1 MKKIMLSVGY
11 DFDDECLYMLQRN
24 ELSSLMSVDQRIKF
38 LEETVKE
45 IEKVIHSSKVLA
57 ELLAGKQA

>member
-11 DFDDECLYMLQRN
+11 DFDDECPYMLQRPG
-24 ELSSLMSVDQRIKF
+24 LSSLMSVDQRIKF

-57 ELLAGKQA
+57 ELLARKQA

>member
-1 MKKIMLSVGY
+1 MLSVGY
-11 DFDDECLYMLQRN
+11 DFDDKCPYILQRPG
-24 ELSSLMSVDQRIKF
+24 LSSLMSVDQRIKF

-57 ELLAGKQA
+57 ELLARKQA

>member
-1 MKKIMLSVGY
+1 MLSVGY
-11 DFDDECLYMLQRN
+11 DFDDECPYILQRL
-24 ELSSLMSVDQRIKF
+24 ELSSLIGVDQRIKF

-57 ELLAGKQA
+57 ELLARKQA